1 MPILNMADYR
11 CAIIDDII
19 AVVESERAKMSDE
32 DFLKRCFAKKV
43 WTKGLKKNELIRF
56 KYLRFTPIFSNLMPM

>member
-1 MPILNMADYR
+1 MADNIY
-11 CAIIDDII
+11 

-32 DFLKRCFAKKV
+32 DFLKKCFAKKV

-56 KYLRFTPIFSNLMPM
+56 NYLRNTPSYWAMMPAPVLVERDDPREN